1 MAEEREGGSRAE
13 YEEWKEGEREME
25 RERRDGEQSKKGE
38 GEKEGGRKR
47 PLWIYLKIYS
57 SNCIFLVPS
66 KVKSSD
72 HIGKET
78 QVSFSTSLHREVF
91 LPEHLGCT
99 KL

>member
-1 MAEEREGGSRAE
+1 MKNGRKGRERCREREKRDERWRAE
-13 YEEWKEGEREME
+13 YEGRKREE
-25 RERRDGEQSKKGE
+25 KE

-57 SNCIFLVPS
+57 SYCVFLVPT
-66 KVKSSD
+66 KVESSD

-78 QVSFSTSLHREVF
+78 QVSFSTSLHREVV

-99 KL
+99 

>member
-1 MAEEREGGSRAE
+1 MEGR
-13 YEEWKEGEREME
+13 GE
-25 RERRDGEQSKKGE
+25 RDGEQSKKEERGKRRRERRRE

-47 PLWIYLKIYS
+47 PLWTYLKIYS
-57 SNCIFLVPS
+57 SNCVFLVPS

-78 QVSFSTSLHREVF
+78 QVSFSTSLHREVV

-99 KL
+99 